1 MRADHEPTNCWWL
14 LLMSSILALT
24 AFGSA
29 ARAQSLESALMPG
42 QVIRGHA
49 KWEEQCKSCHVP
61 FDKAAQDRLCV
72 DCHKD
77 IAVDLSQKRGL
88 HGRQPKAV
96 CRSCHTDH
104 KGRNAVIAPLDKQAF
119 KHDTLT
125 EFRLDGAHKS
135 AKCDSCHVANR
146 KYREAPR
153 QCTGC
158 HQKDDVHKGGLG
170 PKCESCHNVV
180 KWSEVR
186 FDHNKETRFEL
197 GGAHIT
203 VKCSACHASGKYKGV
218 PTTCVGCHRK
228 DDKHKGTLGDRC
240 ESCHGVVNWKSDFNH
255 DTDTKYVLR
264 GKHRTARC
272 ESCHTSPPARLKLP
286 TTCFACHK
294 ADDKHQGTL
303 GTACGD
309 CHTER
314 RWSETRFDHA
324 TTGFKLEE
332 RHAETECKAC
342 HPKTPNFKDAPKTCI
357 GCHKNDDRHRGTLG
371 SDCKS
376 CHTPKKAWRV
386 PDYDHAKTRF
396 PLLDKHRSVRCAD
409 CHTKPDHYRDIASTC
424 VSCHKKDD
432 SHKGDYGDRC
442 ETCHRADDWKKGRFD
457 HNKLTKF
464 ALAGAHSPLA
474 CGKCHTGPIYR
485 QKLET
490 TCLSCHQR
498 DDVHKGELGKDC
510 AACHGDANWKKTRFD
525 HDRTK
530 FPLTGGHR
538 VAKCA
543 DCHTSTRYREA
554 PKTCVGCHQKDD
566 THKGTLGDKCDSC
579 HVTRAWSVWSFD
591 HDKST
596 KFVLDGAHRKV
607 SCQSCHRVP
616 IRQVVGAICDT
627 CHQRDD
633 VHHGAFGRRCDQCH
647 VTSDWRTLRLGARG
661 VRK

>member
-1 MRADHEPTNCWWL
+1 MNFQCGFH
-14 LLMSSILALT
+14 
-24 AFGSA
+24 
-29 ARAQSLESALMPG
+29 SLVCPDREEDF
-42 QVIRGHA
+42 IR
-49 KWEEQCKSCHVP
+49 
-61 FDKAAQDRLCV
+61 
-72 DCHKD
+72 
-77 IAVDLSQKRGL
+77 
-88 HGRQPKAV
+88 
-96 CRSCHTDH
+96 
-104 KGRNAVIAPLDKQAF
+104 
-119 KHDTLT
+119 
-125 EFRLDGAHKS
+125 
-135 AKCDSCHVANR
+135 
-146 KYREAPR
+146 
-153 QCTGC
+153 
-158 HQKDDVHKGGLG
+158 
-170 PKCESCHNVV
+170 
-180 KWSEVR
+180 
-186 FDHNKETRFEL
+186 
-197 GGAHIT
+197 
-203 VKCSACHASGKYKGV
+203 
-218 PTTCVGCHRK
+218 
-228 DDKHKGTLGDRC
+228 
-240 ESCHGVVNWKSDFNH
+240 
-255 DTDTKYVLR
+255 
-264 GKHRTARC
+264 
-272 ESCHTSPPARLKLP
+272 
-286 TTCFACHK
+286 
-294 ADDKHQGTL
+294 
-303 GTACGD
+303 
-309 CHTER
+309 
-314 RWSETRFDHA
+314 
-324 TTGFKLEE
+324 
-332 RHAETECKAC
+332 
-342 HPKTPNFKDAPKTCI
+342 
-357 GCHKNDDRHRGTLG
+357 
-371 SDCKS
+371 
-376 CHTPKKAWRV
+376 KAWRV

-396 PLLDKHRSVRCAD
+396 PLLEKHRSVRCAD
-409 CHTKPDHYRDIASTC
+409 CHTKPDHYRDIATTC

-457 HNKLTKF
+457 HNMLTKF

-498 DDVHKGELGKDC
+498 EDVHKGELGKDC

-566 THKGTLGDKCDSC
+566 THRGTLGDKCDSC

-616 IRQVVGAICDT
+616 VRQVVGAICDT

-633 VHHGAFGRRCDQCH
+633 VHHVAFGRRCDQCH